1 MALEIKQ
8 QLRQT
13 QQLVMTPQL
22 QQAIRLL
29 QYNHVEMVNVLEQ
42 AMKENPMLETTNLE
56 EPLSDTQ
63 EDGRTDGQ
71 SLERLTKEPE
81 HSESSDAF
89 GVDWES
95 YLETYGADRSPIR
108 SVQDD
113 LPPIETRITY
123 QDSLFRNLLDQLRL
137 SRLSEDDRKIAL
149 QIIGNID
156 ERGYLDIEVEELARS
171 LGVDVCEVERVLTY
185 VQGFDPPGVAAR
197 SLQECLLIQARLLD
211 PPNPLSEKIIEEAYD
226 VLRQGRLD
234 KLARHFKVPLEEIK
248 EASKAILSLEP
259 KPGRPFIDQD
269 TIYVVPDIFVIKV
282 GDDYTVVLNDDGVP
296 RLKISSFYQQ
306 QLSSGASP
314 SLAKDYIQEKMRS
327 AVWLIRSIHQRQR
340 TIFKVTESILK
351 FQREFFDRGMDYL
364 KPLVLKDVAADI
376 DMHESTISRVT
387 TNKYVQTPRGIFEL
401 KFFFNSAISHGTDT
415 IASESV
421 KNQILRIVKNED
433 SGKPA
438 SDKQI
443 VDLLARN
450 DIRIARR
457 TVAKYRE
464 MLGIPPSSKR
474 RKRF

>member
-1 MALEIKQ
+1 MALEIRQ

-29 QYNHVEMVNVLEQ
+29 QYNHVEMVDVLEE
-42 AMKENPMLETTNLE
+42 AMKENPVLETTNLE
-56 EPLSDTQ
+56 EPLPDT
-63 EDGRTDGQ
+63 ENDGRTDAE

-81 HSESSDAF
+81 HSESADVF

-95 YLETYGADRSPIR
+95 YLESYGADRSPIR
-108 SVQDD
+108 SVEDD
-113 LPPIETRITY
+113 LPPIETRVTY
-123 QDSLFRNLLDQLRL
+123 HDNLFRYLLDQLRMSPL
-137 SRLSEDDRKIAL
+137 AEEDRKIAL

-156 ERGYLDIEVEELARS
+156 ERGYLDIEIDELAVS
-171 LGVDVCEVERVLTY
+171 LGVDANEVERVLAC
-185 VQGFDPPGVAAR
+185 VQEFDPSGVAAR
-197 SLQECLLIQARLLD
+197 NLQECLLNQARLLD
-211 PPNPLSEKIIEEAYD
+211 PPDPLAVKIIEEVFD
-226 VLRQGRLD
+226 VLQQGRLD
-234 KLARHFKVPLEEIK
+234 RLARHFKVPLDEIK
-248 EASKAILSLEP
+248 KASKAILALEP
-259 KPGRPFIDQD
+259 KPGRPFLDQD
-269 TIYVVPDIFVIKV
+269 TIYVVPDISVIKV
-282 GDDYTVVLNDDGVP
+282 GDDYVVVLNDDGVP
-296 RLKISSFYQQ
+296 GLRISSFYQE
-306 QLSSGASP
+306 QLSSGAS
-314 SLAKDYIQEKMRS
+314 SSNAKDYIQEKMRS
-327 AVWLIRSIHQRQR
+327 AVWLIRSIHQRRR
-340 TIFKVTESILK
+340 TIHKVTESILK
-351 FQREFFDRGMDYL
+351 FQREFFDKGMDYL

-401 KFFFNSAISHGTDT
+401 KFFFNSAISHGTDA

-433 SGKPA
+433 SRKPV

-443 VDLLARN
+443 VDLLARD

-464 MLGIPPSSKR
+464 MLDIPSSSKR